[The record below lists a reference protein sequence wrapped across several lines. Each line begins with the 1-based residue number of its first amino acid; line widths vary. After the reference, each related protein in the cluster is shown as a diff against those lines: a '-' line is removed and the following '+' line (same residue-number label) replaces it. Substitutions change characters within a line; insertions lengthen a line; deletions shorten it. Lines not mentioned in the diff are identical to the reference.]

1 MAVEKYIA
9 IAGLGLFVM
18 FVGEILTL
26 YNFMIDAPI
35 EIEPDPKILQYISIG
50 VSPALVMSGVSFIMS
65 KRYGNKQVGIMIVSG
80 GAILLAGMAYAYTF
94 LDKIQEQYQ
103 TDTVLLI
110 PPLFMA
116 VSIPVMVV
124 GSRLFKIKP
133 RKSKKDDY
141 VE

>member
-26 YNFMIDAPI
+26 YNFMIDAPL
-35 EIEPDPKILQYISIG
+35 EVEPDPKLLQFISIG

-65 KRYGNKQVGIMIVSG
+65 RRYGNKQVGILIVSG
-80 GAILLAGMAYAYTF
+80 GAVLLVGMAAAYTF
-94 LDKIQEQYQ
+94 LDKIQPEYL
-103 TDTVLLI
+103 TDTVKLV

-116 VSIPVMVV
+116 VSIPVMIV
-124 GSRLFKIKP
+124 GSRLFKIKE